1 MEKYQEMKKFIA
13 AALEYSRHHADSS
26 TSALQRHLQ
35 ILASTTDICEFDPTS
50 SVATEFY
57 VSLHELMAGLE
68 SRSILVWSAIA
79 VLQKACTNPS
89 AKKALIHTYKF
100 IPILTRFLGTH
111 HITDK
116 QVRLLQVLVELTYGV
131 KISWQE
137 AHLPYLIS
145 TLVQIVMEGDK
156 ELKPFALGVLVNLCY
171 KNLPALYVLMRK
183 VEITKF
189 IKCITKLNDN
199 PNIRMQVCKMLII
212 LEQMKGVLPDTDVLN
227 FVDVT
232 FSTVTA
238 AFESRDVFLLRHIV
252 DFFKDVKDNEHFSLV
267 MLKYPRYYTDTKR
280 LVELVEVQE
289 SDDDTSL
296 ECIALLLDFF
306 PALLGMDV
314 EGLPKLFP
322 RLTAACLR
330 WVQNEAT
337 SIESLG
343 VIQSIVEQAKNYPHT
358 EVKELVV
365 ETVKTGLPALL
376 LILDSGGE
384 EPPTN
389 IEKRQRLTGLVTLLS
404 EMSVYPDL
412 RKEILSNVK
421 YKVVGGIFEA
431 IIKQE
436 PVEQDNLFKNDVSE
450 LCIQTLILVSA
461 LATFS
466 SEWMSLYVKLLT
478 QRNVQAALAIA
489 LYSGSKKMKTQVFS
503 LSSSPG
509 WTKEC
514 TNMLADVM
522 CEIKPVAFGPATP
535 VTNKNTSQTSLQE
548 LVPLYNCAQESR
560 LNELIL
566 ALQEAREQNRIG
578 DASTS
583 AVMELYEYKLAA
595 MGHAERRMQC
605 SLEAADAACTG
616 MNHQIAQYRAEV
628 ARLHQ
633 MLFYSQQCIEG
644 TATEKKDLMTK
655 LSDMTTKLAN
665 EKKNQT
671 LEMKELKKRN
681 AELDAAI
688 KQRDGDLEKRA
699 GELAV
704 EITKQKQLTSD
715 LQERTAELEKT
726 KTQLN
731 ESQNKNQELIK
742 LTVTLEERF
751 TKNKIYI
758 AECEAK
764 LQDLTLENREVRRS
778 LQDVLD
784 AQEKKE
790 SIILEKE
797 KVIVDY
803 RKKIED
809 LERIREIVINVAG
822 GKKPSDRPQM

>member
-35 ILASTTDICEFDPTS
+35 ILASTTDISEFDPSS

-68 SRSILVWSAIA
+68 SRSMLVWSAIA
-79 VLQKACTNPS
+79 VLQKACTNPN
-89 AKKALIHTYKF
+89 AKRALIHTYKF

-116 QVRLLQVLVELTYGV
+116 QLRLLQVLVELTYGV

-145 TLVQIVMEGDK
+145 TLVQIVMEGDS
-156 ELKPFALGVLVNLCY
+156 ELKPYALGVLVNLCY

-252 DFFKDVKDNEHFSLV
+252 DFFKDVKDNEHFSAV
-267 MLKYPRYYTDTKR
+267 MLKYPRYYADTKK
-280 LVELVEVQE
+280 LVELVEIQE
-289 SDDDTSL
+289 SDDDASL

-306 PALLGMDV
+306 PSLLKKDV
-314 EGLPKLFP
+314 EGIPKLFP
-322 RLTAACLR
+322 RLSAACLR
-330 WVQNEAT
+330 WVQNETT
-337 SIESLG
+337 SIQSLG
-343 VIQSIVEQAKNYPHT
+343 VIQSIIEQVKIHT
-358 EVKELVV
+358 YNDIRDEVV

-389 IEKRQRLTGLVTLLS
+389 MDKRLRLTGLVTLLS

-412 RKEILSNVK
+412 RKEILNSVK
-421 YKVVGGIFEA
+421 YKVVGGIFES

-436 PVEQDNLFKNDVSE
+436 PVEHDNLFKNDVSE

-489 LYSGSKKMKTQVFS
+489 LYSGSKKIKTQVFS

-514 TNMLADVM
+514 TSLLSEIMW
-522 CEIKPVAFGPATP
+522 EIKPVAFGPASNVP
-535 VTNKNTSQTSLQE
+535 NSNPPHASLQE

-566 ALQEAREQNRIG
+566 ALQEAKENNKIG
-578 DASTS
+578 DSSTS

-644 TATEKKDLMTK
+644 TATEKKELMNK
-655 LSDMTTKLAN
+655 LSEMTVKLAN
-665 EKKNQT
+665 EKKNQYAEIKDLKKKLGEFEMLLKQKESE
-671 LEMKELKKRN
+671 LEMK
-681 AELDAAI
+681 AT
-688 KQRDGDLEKRA
+688 
-699 GELAV
+699 ELANEV
-704 EITKQKQLTSD
+704 GKQKQLTLD
-715 LQERTAELEKT
+715 LQLQNFEMDKIQN
-726 KTQLN
+726 QLI

-742 LTVTLEERF
+742 LTVALEERF
-751 TKNKIYI
+751 SKNKTYI
-758 AECEAK
+758 AECESK
-764 LQDLTLENREVRRS
+764 LQDLTMENREFRRS
-778 LQDVLD
+778 LQESMENQQQKD
-784 AQEKKE
+784 A
-790 SIILEKE
+790 IIAEKE
-797 KVIVDY
+797 KLLY
-803 RKKIED
+803 EYKKKIED

-822 GKKPSDRPQM
+822 GKKSTDRQ

>member
-1 MEKYQEMKKFIA
+1 MEKYQEMKKFIS

-35 ILASTTDICEFDPTS
+35 ILASTTDISEFDPTS
-50 SVATEFY
+50 SVAIEFY

-68 SRSILVWSAIA
+68 SRSMLVWSAIA

-100 IPILTRFLGTH
+100 IPILTRFLGSH
-111 HITDK
+111 HINDK
-116 QVRLLQVLVELTYGV
+116 QLRLLQVLVELTYGV

-156 ELKPFALGVLVNLCY
+156 ELKPYALGVLVNLCY

-267 MLKYPRYYTDTKR
+267 MLKYPRYYADTKK

-289 SDDDTSL
+289 SDDDSSL
-296 ECIALLLDFF
+296 ECVALLLDFF
-306 PALLGMDV
+306 PSLLCMDV
-314 EGLPKLFP
+314 EGIPKLFP
-322 RLTAACLR
+322 RLAAACLR
-330 WVQNEAT
+330 WVQNDAT
-337 SIESLG
+337 SIQSLA
-343 VIQSIVEQAKNYPHT
+343 VIQSIVEQAKYHSYIEIKE
-358 EVKELVV
+358 EVVT
-365 ETVKTGLPALL
+365 TVKTGLPALL

-389 IEKRQRLTGLVTLLS
+389 MEKRQRLTGLVTLLS

-412 RKEILSNVK
+412 RNEILTNVK

-436 PVEQDNLFKNDVSE
+436 PVEHDNLFKSDVSE

-478 QRNVQAALAIA
+478 QRNVQASLALA
-489 LYSGSKKMKTQVFS
+489 LYNGSKKMKTQVFS

-509 WTKEC
+509 WTKES
-514 TNMLADVM
+514 TNLLSEVM
-522 CEIKPVAFGPATP
+522 FEIKPVAFGPTAP
-535 VTNKNTSQTSLQE
+535 ASNKGVNQTSLQE

-560 LNELIL
+560 LNELIT
-566 ALQEAREQNRIG
+566 ALQEAREHNRIG

-595 MGHAERRMQC
+595 MGHAERRLQC
-605 SLEAADAACTG
+605 SLEAADSACTG

-644 TATEKKDLMTK
+644 TVTEKKDLMNK
-655 LSDMTTKLAN
+655 LSDMTTKLTN

-671 LEMKELKKRN
+671 LELKEIKKKNTELENLLKQKDYELDKNMEELASEKSKQKELT
-681 AELDAAI
+681 E
-688 KQRDGDLEKRA
+688 
-699 GELAV
+699 
-704 EITKQKQLTSD
+704 D
-715 LQERTAELEKT
+715 LQLQIAELEKVQ
-726 KTQLN
+726 KQLFETQ
-731 ESQNKNQELIK
+731 SKNQELIK
-742 LTVTLEERF
+742 LTVALEERF
-751 TKNKIYI
+751 SKNKVYI

-764 LQDLTLENREVRRS
+764 LHDLTLENREVRRS
-778 LQDVLD
+778 LHEMMEV
-784 AQEKKE
+784 QEEKE
-790 SIILEKE
+790 IVIAEKE
-797 KVIVDY
+797 KVITEY

-822 GKKPSDRPQM
+822 GKKATDRQ

>member
-26 TSALQRHLQ
+26 SSALQRHLQ
-35 ILASTTDICEFDPTS
+35 ILASTTDITEFDPSS

-68 SRSILVWSAIA
+68 SRSMLVWSAIA

-116 QVRLLQVLVELTYGV
+116 QLRLLQVLVELTYGV

-189 IKCITKLNDN
+189 IKCISKLTDN
-199 PNIRMQVCKMLII
+199 PNISMQVCKMLII
-212 LEQMKGVLPDTDVLN
+212 LEQMKGVLPDADILN
-227 FVDVT
+227 FVDVA
-232 FSTVTA
+232 FNNVTA
-238 AFESRDVFLLRHIV
+238 AFESRDVFLLRHTV
-252 DFFKDVKDNEHFSLV
+252 DFFKDVKDNDHFHGV
-267 MLKYPRYYTDTKR
+267 MLKYPRYYVDTRK
-280 LVELVEVQE
+280 LVELVEVLE
-289 SDDDTSL
+289 SDDEASL
-296 ECIALLLDFF
+296 ECVALLLDFF
-306 PALLGMDV
+306 PCLLVMDV
-314 EGLPKLFP
+314 ENMPKLFP
-322 RLTAACLR
+322 RLAAICLK

-337 SIESLG
+337 SIQSLG
-343 VIQSIVEQAKNYPHT
+343 VIQTIVELAKNANS
-358 EVKELVV
+358 EIREAVIEQ
-365 ETVKTGLPALL
+365 VKTGMPALL

-384 EPPTN
+384 DSSAS
-389 IEKRQRLTGLVTLLS
+389 IEKRKRLTGLVTLLS
-404 EMSVYPDL
+404 EMSIYSDL
-412 RKEILSNVK
+412 RKEILANVK
-421 YKVVGGIFEA
+421 YEIVGGIFEA
-431 IIKQE
+431 IIRQE
-436 PVEQDNLFKNDVSE
+436 PVEQDNLFKNDVSD
-450 LCIQTLILVSA
+450 LCIQTLILISA

-466 SEWMSLYVKLLT
+466 SEWMTLYVKLLT
-478 QRNVQAALAIA
+478 VRNVQASLAIS
-489 LYSGSKKMKTQVFS
+489 LYNGSKKIKSQVFS
-503 LSSSPG
+503 LTTSPG

-514 TNMLADVM
+514 TNLLS
-522 CEIKPVAFGPATP
+522 EIMSEIRPVAFGPSVSVP
-535 VTNKNTSQTSLQE
+535 NGSSPPTSLQE

-560 LNELIL
+560 LNELIA
-566 ALQEAREQNRIG
+566 ALQKAKEHNRIG

-628 ARLHQ
+628 TRLHQ

-644 TATEKKDLMTK
+644 TAMEKKNLMEKVAELNDK
-655 LSDMTTKLAN
+655 LIN
-665 EKKNQT
+665 EKKNQN
-671 LEMKELKKRN
+671 LEMKDVKRRN
-681 AELDAAI
+681 
-688 KQRDGDLEKRA
+688 
-699 GELAV
+699 GELEMFIRQKEFELEQKANELSA
-704 EITKQKQLTSD
+704 EITKQKQLGLE
-715 LQERTAELEKT
+715 LQSKTAEIDRL
-726 KTQLN
+726 QSNLN
-731 ESQNKNQELIK
+731 ECQNKIQEFVK
-742 LTVTLEERF
+742 MTASLEDKYN
-751 TKNKIYI
+751 KNKAYI

-764 LQDLTLENREVRRS
+764 LSDLNQENRELKQS
-778 LQDVLD
+778 LHETTQTLAYKDGL
-784 AQEKKE
+784 
-790 SIILEKE
+790 LNEKE
-797 KVIVDY
+797 KIIVDS
-803 RKKIED
+803 KKRIED

-822 GKKPSDRPQM
+822 GKKES

>member
-1 MEKYQEMKKFIA
+1 MKKFIA

-35 ILASTTDICEFDPTS
+35 ILASTTDISEFDPTS

-79 VLQKACTNPS
+79 VLQKACTNS
-89 AKKALIHTYKF
+89 NAKKALIHTYRF

-111 HITDK
+111 HIYDK
-116 QVRLLQVLVELTYGV
+116 QLKLLQVLVELTYGV

-156 ELKPFALGVLVNLCY
+156 ELKPYALGVLVNLCY

-212 LEQMKGVLPDTDVLN
+212 LEQMKGVLPDSDVLN

-252 DFFKDVKDNEHFSLV
+252 DFFKDVKENEHFSTV
-267 MLKYPRYYTDTKR
+267 MLKYPRYYADTKK

-306 PALLGMDV
+306 PSLLGMNVD
-314 EGLPKLFP
+314 GIPKLFP
-322 RLTAACLR
+322 RLSAACLR
-330 WVQNEAT
+330 WVQNETT
-337 SIESLG
+337 SIQSLG
-343 VIQSIVEQAKNYPHT
+343 VLQSVVEQTKHCSLKDITN
-358 EVKELVV
+358 EVVS
-365 ETVKTGLPALL
+365 TVKTGLPALL

-389 IEKRQRLTGLVTLLS
+389 MEKRQRLTGLVRLLS
-404 EMSVYPDL
+404 EMSSYFDL

-461 LATFS
+461 LATFN
-466 SEWMSLYVKLLT
+466 SEWMTLYVKLLT

-489 LYSGSKKMKTQVFS
+489 LYNGSKKIKAQVFS

-509 WTKEC
+509 WTKES
-514 TNMLADVM
+514 TNLLSEVM
-522 CEIKPVAFGPATP
+522 CEIKPVAFGSTAPSPKSHAT
-535 VTNKNTSQTSLQE
+535 QASLQE
-548 LVPLYNCAQESR
+548 LVPLYNCTQESR
-560 LNELIL
+560 LNELIY
-566 ALQEAREQNRIG
+566 ALQEAKENHRIG

-605 SLEAADAACTG
+605 SLEAADSACTG
-616 MNHQIAQYRAEV
+616 LNHQIAQYRAEV

-644 TATEKKDLMTK
+644 TATEKKDLLNK
-655 LSDMTTKLAN
+655 LSELTAKVAN
-665 EKKNQT
+665 EKKNQAME
-671 LEMKELKKRN
+671 LKELKRKN
-681 AELDAAI
+681 LDLESTIKQKDSELDRRAA
-688 KQRDGDLEKRA
+688 EVTA
-699 GELAV
+699 
-704 EITKQKQLTSD
+704 EIAKGKQLSLD
-715 LQERTAELEKT
+715 IQIQSKEVERLH
-726 KTQLN
+726 TQLT
-731 ESQNKNQELIK
+731 ETQNKNQELIK
-742 LTVTLEERF
+742 LTVALEERF
-751 TKNKIYI
+751 SKNKAYI
-758 AECEAK
+758 SECEAK
-764 LQDLTLENREVRRS
+764 LNDLVLENKEARQS
-778 LQDVLD
+778 LQELMEV
-784 AQEKKE
+784 QEKKE
-790 SIILEKE
+790 CIINEKE
-797 KVIVDY
+797 KLIIDY
-803 RKKIED
+803 KKKIED

-822 GKKPSDRPQM
+822 GKKTSDRQ